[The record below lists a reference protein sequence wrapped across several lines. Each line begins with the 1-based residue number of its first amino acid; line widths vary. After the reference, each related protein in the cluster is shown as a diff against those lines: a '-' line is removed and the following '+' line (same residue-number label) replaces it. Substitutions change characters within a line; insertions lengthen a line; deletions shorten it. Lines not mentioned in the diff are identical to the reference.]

1 MAKAKIEHILV
12 PKHSKLSEKDKKT
25 LLEKYHINPKDLP
38 KILVKDPAIANL
50 GLKSRD
56 IVKIERFSHTA
67 GKSVF
72 YRLAITESEKEMI
85 AIAKEEIEEEKEE
98 TPPEEAIEKELE
110 EELPE

>member
-1 MAKAKIEHILV
+1 VAKAKIEHILV

-25 LLEKYHINPKDLP
+25 LLEKYHVNPKDLP

-50 GLKSRD
+50 GLKSGD
-56 IVKIERFSHTA
+56 IVKVERDSPTA

-85 AIAKEEIEEEKEE
+85 AIAKEKEEEKEE